1 MALWKYSLLE
11 YEYILIFLNYP
22 KWDELVGV
30 ESFHTDEDFEVAKGR
45 DMIWWKEN
53 SELKGWLK
61 KLIFQRNHPG

>member
-11 YEYILIFLNYP
+11 NEYILIFLNYP

-45 DMIWWKEN
+45 DMIW
-53 SELKGWLK
+53 
-61 KLIFQRNHPG
+61 